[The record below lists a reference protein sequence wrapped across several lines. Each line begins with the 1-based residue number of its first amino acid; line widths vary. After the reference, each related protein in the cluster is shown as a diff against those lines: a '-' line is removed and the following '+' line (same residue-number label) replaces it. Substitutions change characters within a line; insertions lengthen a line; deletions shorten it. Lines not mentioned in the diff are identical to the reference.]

1 MVLADYSAL
10 ILTIVGVALFLWVA
24 YVLVMFV
31 VITVDNIIDARRDRT
46 ERRSDK

>member
-24 YVLVMFV
+24 YVPSCLW
-31 VITVDNIIDARRDRT
+31 
-46 ERRSDK
+46 